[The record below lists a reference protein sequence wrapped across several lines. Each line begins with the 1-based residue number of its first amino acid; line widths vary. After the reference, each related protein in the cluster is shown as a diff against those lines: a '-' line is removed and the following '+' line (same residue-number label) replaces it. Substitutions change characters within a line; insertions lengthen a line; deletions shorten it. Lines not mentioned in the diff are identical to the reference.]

1 MEIGCNKC
9 DKVFNV
15 DDNLIPHNGR
25 LVQCSNCKNEWFF
38 KPTNIIAQTLSQDQN
53 YDNDKITSYDEEKET
68 LNFISKDN
76 TDPVSSN
83 IKNYDNK
90 SKIIKKRKISQ
101 YLKYLLVCMISF
113 IALIIILDTFNVYLK
128 NIFPGIENMLQN
140 FYETLK
146 DIFLFLND
154 LSS

>member
-1 MEIGCNKC
+1 M
-9 DKVFNV
+9 
-15 DDNLIPHNGR
+15 
-25 LVQCSNCKNEWFF
+25 QCSNCKNEWFF

-90 SKIIKKRKISQ
+90 SKIIKKE
-101 YLKYLLVCMISF
+101 KYH
-113 IALIIILDTFNVYLK
+113 
-128 NIFPGIENMLQN
+128 N
-140 FYETLK
+140 F
-146 DIFLFLND
+146 
-154 LSS
+154 

>member
-9 DKVFNV
+9 NKVFNV

-68 LNFISKDN
+68 LNFISK
-76 TDPVSSN
+76 VS
-83 IKNYDNK
+83 IILLVKNL
-90 SKIIKKRKISQ
+90 
-101 YLKYLLVCMISF
+101 YLYLLIYGISSGKRWGS
-113 IALIIILDTFNVYLK
+113 LLC
-128 NIFPGIENMLQN
+128 
-140 FYETLK
+140 
-146 DIFLFLND
+146 
-154 LSS
+154 